1 MVGVY
6 FQIND
11 WTMDVAENKLYR
23 KGREISVEPR
33 LSNLLYFLAKNANQI
48 FTRKELI
55 QSVWDR
61 AAVTDQVV
69 TQSISELRKLLR
81 DSRGENPSYV
91 ITVPKRGYK
100 LVAEV
105 TRLTPKEFMRVCH
118 DDGQNMPLLTG
129 EADRFHSN
137 DAQEQLI
144 ADSDSIGGP
153 NKLKHQQRYRRK
165 GFFSLTL
172 IGIVVAMVAT
182 FTYTRPEV
190 SNSSGDIHLI
200 EFTLHNN
207 ASHTGISDD
216 LADGIT
222 KKLMSD
228 VAQVSDYRVM
238 QKSSSFN
245 GSAEPGKSVVVNIR
259 QSDVARLLE
268 IEYRTSFSDKALFRR
283 LYTLADRD
291 LKTVLQQASLGM
303 MTILNVP
310 NAKLKSTMLVAGLPM
325 TPKALKLFIQ
335 AHHYLNISDANQYQ
349 HGIELMENVLDIEP
363 HNAYVQA
370 ELLIAYYV
378 QKALYPEQAQK
389 KRQTQALHEALEV
402 GAKMAIGQIQPRIY
416 EALALHE
423 TVAGDLAKAKQY
435 LVQALQ
441 LRDSVLSNV
450 IRAKHAE
457 LEQDIESAGKFYRQ
471 ALYIDMSLKTHL
483 LCKLLVF
490 KSDVTMEDITH
501 QNNSLAVNES

>member
-11 WTMDVAENKLYR
+11 WTLDVGENKLYR
-23 KGREISVEPR
+23 KGRETSVEPR
-33 LSNLLYFLAKNANQI
+33 LSNLLYFFANNANQV

-81 DSRGENPSYV
+81 DSREDNPSYV

-105 TRLTPKEFMRVCH
+105 TRLTPKEFMRVSH
-118 DDGQNMPLLTG
+118 EDLPSVTG
-129 EADRFHSN
+129 EAERCHSN
-137 DAQEQLI
+137 DSQAQRST
-144 ADSDSIGGP
+144 DSDSVGGS

-165 GFFSLTL
+165 GFFSFTL
-172 IGIVVAMVAT
+172 IGIVVAMIITST
-182 FTYTRPEV
+182 FKQPEA
-190 SNSSGDIHLI
+190 SNNPNNDIHLI
-200 EFTLHNN
+200 EFKLHNN
-207 ASHTGISDD
+207 VSHTGISHD

-245 GSAEPGKSVVVNIR
+245 GSAEPGKSVVVKIR

-268 IEYRTSFSDKALFRR
+268 IEYRTSLSDKALFRR

-310 NAKLKSTMLVAGLPM
+310 NAKLESTMLVAGLPM

-335 AHHYLNISDANQYQ
+335 AHHYLNISDAEQYQ
-349 HGIELMENVLDIEP
+349 HGIDLMENVLDIEP

-402 GAKMAIGQIQPRIY
+402 GAKMTIGQIQPRIY

-423 TVAGDLAKAKQY
+423 TVTGDLAKAKQY
-435 LVQALQ
+435 LAQALK
-441 LRDSVLSNV
+441 LRDSVLANV
-450 IRAKHAE
+450 ILGKHAE
-457 LEQDIESAGKFYRQ
+457 LEQDIEAAGKFYRK

>member
-11 WTMDVAENKLYR
+11 WVMDVGENKLYR
-23 KGREISVEPR
+23 KGRETSVEPR
-33 LSNLLYFLAKNANQI
+33 LSNLLYFFAKNANQV

-81 DSRGENPSYV
+81 DSREENPSYV

-105 TRLTPKEFMRVCH
+105 TRLTPKEFMRVSSS
-118 DDGQNMPLLTG
+118 DSQNMPSLTG
-129 EADRFHSN
+129 EAARFYS
-137 DAQEQLI
+137 DA
-144 ADSDSIGGP
+144 SGGKF
-153 NKLKHQQRYRRK
+153 KLKHQGRYWSK
-165 GFFSLTL
+165 GLFSFTL
-172 IGIVVAMVAT
+172 LGIVVAMIVT
-182 FTYTRPEV
+182 FTYKQPEV
-190 SNSSGDIHLI
+190 SNRPNNDIYLI

-207 ASHTGISDD
+207 ASHTGIGDD

-238 QKSSSFN
+238 QKRASFN
-245 GSAEPGKSVVVNIR
+245 SRAEAGKSVVVKIR

-310 NAKLKSTMLVAGLPM
+310 DAKLKSTMLVAGLPI

-335 AHHYLNISDANQYQ
+335 AHHYLNISDENQYQ

-370 ELLIAYYV
+370 ELLIAYHV
-378 QKALYPEQAQK
+378 QKALHPEQAQR
-389 KRQTQALHEALEV
+389 KRQPQALYEALEV

-416 EALALHE
+416 EALALHK
-423 TVAGDLAKAKQY
+423 TVVGDLAKAKQY
-435 LVQALQ
+435 LAQALK

-450 IRAKHAE
+450 IRGKHAE
-457 LEQDIESAGKFYRQ
+457 LEEDIESAGTFYRQ
-471 ALYIDMSLKTHL
+471 ALYIDRSLKTHV
-483 LCKLLVF
+483 LCKSLVF
-490 KSDVTMEDITH
+490 KSDVKVDDTQH
-501 QNNSLAVNES
+501 QVNLLTVSNI

>member
-1 MVGVY
+1 MVEVY

-11 WTMDVAENKLYR
+11 WVMDVGENKLYR
-23 KGREISVEPR
+23 KGRETSVEPR
-33 LSNLLYFLAKNANQI
+33 LSNLLYFFAKNANQV

-81 DSRGENPSYV
+81 DSREENPSYV

-105 TRLTPKEFMRVCH
+105 TRLTAKEFMRVSRE
-118 DDGQNMPLLTG
+118 DLPSLIG
-129 EADRFHSN
+129 EADGCYSN
-137 DAQEQLI
+137 DAQAQL
-144 ADSDSIGGP
+144 ATDSDAVGGEF
-153 NKLKHQQRYRRK
+153 KQKHQGRYWRK
-165 GFFSLTL
+165 GLFSLPL
-172 IGIVVAMVAT
+172 IGIVVAMIVT
-182 FTYTRPEV
+182 FTFKQPEA
-190 SNSSGDIHLI
+190 SNNPNNDIHLI

-238 QKSSSFN
+238 QKSSSLN
-245 GSAEPGKSVVVNIR
+245 SHAEPGKSVVVKIR

-303 MTILNVP
+303 MTILSVP
-310 NAKLKSTMLVAGLPM
+310 DAKLKSTMLVAGLPM

-335 AHHYLNISDANQYQ
+335 AHHYLNISAANQYQ
-349 HGIELMENVLDIEP
+349 HGIELMEHVLDIEP

-423 TVAGDLAKAKQY
+423 TVTGDLAKAKQY
-435 LVQALQ
+435 LAQALQ

-457 LEQDIESAGKFYRQ
+457 LEQDIESADKFYRQ
-471 ALYIDMSLKTHL
+471 ALYIDSSLKTYV
-483 LCKLLVF
+483 LCKSLVF
-490 KSDVTMEDITH
+490 KSDVKVDDTKHQANFLTVSDI
-501 QNNSLAVNES
+501 